1 MPFSFLESLPHTLT
15 QMNIRLLSVP
25 YCDRCWENCDRRD
38 SFIDALGRLRWRY
51 QAPRVSK
58 KKAENA
64 TFKGMKNPKPL
75 IYKALNR
82 TEREGFEPSKDV
94 NTLNRLAICRFRPLS
109 HLSKMTVTN
118 YSTHILFLPTPN
130 FKIPQ
135 SLTLSSI
142 RDLNRPPLPQSP

>member
-1 MPFSFLESLPHTLT
+1 MLRNNSIEQNRLVRPGYGLT
-15 QMNIRLLSVP
+15 ALSRGEP
-25 YCDRCWENCDRRD
+25 
-38 SFIDALGRLRWRY
+38 SID
-51 QAPRVSK
+51 Q
-58 KKAENA
+58 
-64 TFKGMKNPKPL
+64 
-75 IYKALNR
+75 ILNR

-130 FKIPQ
+130 LKIPQ
-135 SLTLSSI
+135 SLTLYSI